1 MKLEINVDMNDRNLE
16 YTQWPTWFLEE
27 PPESTVVINI
37 RNNPWT
43 EDLDYQVYERAKNI
57 KVEEIKNW
65 NKILGYTAENK

>member
-37 RNNPWT
+37 KNNPWT
-43 EDLDYQVYERAKNI
+43 EDLD
-57 KVEEIKNW
+57 
-65 NKILGYTAENK
+65 